1 MALSTSF
8 SIRKTLRKNPALRS
22 LSGTELAWIRDQL
35 VEHAY
40 QPGEVIWR
48 TRGPVGF
55 LGFIQSG
62 EIEVEYRIDG
72 VLVRAIRLCTGD
84 PVPPRNQQERSR
96 HSTTLARAVTD
107 VRLCLIP
114 QAKMEHLRLSK
125 KEGRSQ
131 PAARNA
137 YSVWISRIWPL
148 VLLLL
153 ILGFART
160 DLIRIASSVLYMAS
174 NHAAYYPA
182 DDPRSMSLLKYAEQ
196 VDPGAAFA
204 YNEEGYRWFQQAR
217 LPDAESAFVEAVGR
231 DPANAPALNN
241 MAITHFTQGELP
253 IAAGYLQQSVEYDP
267 NNSVTRY
274 NLGIILMQRND
285 LASAIREFREA
296 GFIDPKAVSP
306 QLQQAFLYM
315 RTGDYSNA
323 EQRARTAVQL
333 NPSQPAAHLVLA
345 IALYNQGKDTQALSS
360 ISDAVWL
367 EPGNRVSNFYQALI
381 LERLGQYDAALSIL
395 NRLLTTSA
403 DDQESARISAEI
415 EAIQRTLSQLD
426 AAAP

>member
-1 MALSTSF
+1 M
-8 SIRKTLRKNPALRS
+8 
-22 LSGTELAWIRDQL
+22 
-35 VEHAY
+35 
-40 QPGEVIWR
+40 
-48 TRGPVGF
+48 
-55 LGFIQSG
+55 
-62 EIEVEYRIDG
+62 
-72 VLVRAIRLCTGD
+72 
-84 PVPPRNQQERSR
+84 
-96 HSTTLARAVTD
+96 
-107 VRLCLIP
+107 
-114 QAKMEHLRLSK
+114 
-125 KEGRSQ
+125 
-131 PAARNA
+131 
-137 YSVWISRIWPL
+137 SRIWPL

-241 MAITHFTQGELP
+241 MAITHFRQGELP

-296 GFIDPKAVSP
+296 SKDESGDAKPAETPAEPKE
-306 QLQQAFLYM
+306 
-315 RTGDYSNA
+315 DK
-323 EQRARTAVQL
+323 
-333 NPSQPAAHLVLA
+333 PA
-345 IALYNQGKDTQALSS
+345 
-360 ISDAVWL
+360 
-367 EPGNRVSNFYQALI
+367 
-381 LERLGQYDAALSIL
+381 
-395 NRLLTTSA
+395 
-403 DDQESARISAEI
+403 
-415 EAIQRTLSQLD
+415 
-426 AAAP
+426 